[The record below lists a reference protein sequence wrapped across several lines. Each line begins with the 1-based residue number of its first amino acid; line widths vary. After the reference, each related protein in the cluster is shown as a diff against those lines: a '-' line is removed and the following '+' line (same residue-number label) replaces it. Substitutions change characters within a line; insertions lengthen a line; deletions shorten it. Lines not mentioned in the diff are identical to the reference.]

1 METKLTGLLRRGMI
15 AAATAGALAV
25 AGCGG
30 SGAPSGSAAQTPA
43 THAPGTSAPG
53 TSAPGTSAPAGS
65 ASGQQVTITGT
76 NSLRFSPMTVH
87 VHAGRVRITLMDMGA
102 YPHNVVIPRL
112 GVTSQTVTG
121 DPGGGRVS
129 FTVTFAHPGRYPFHC
144 QYHASSGMAG
154 VFVVS

>member
-1 METKLTGLLRRGMI
+1 METKPTGLLRRGMI
-15 AAATAGALAV
+15 AGAIAAALAV

-30 SGAPSGSAAQTPA
+30 SSTPSGSAAQTPA
-43 THAPGTSAPG
+43 THAPGTA
-53 TSAPGTSAPAGS
+53 APGTSAPAGA

-102 YPHNVVIPRL
+102 YPHNIVIPRL

-144 QYHASSGMAG
+144 QYHASSGMVG